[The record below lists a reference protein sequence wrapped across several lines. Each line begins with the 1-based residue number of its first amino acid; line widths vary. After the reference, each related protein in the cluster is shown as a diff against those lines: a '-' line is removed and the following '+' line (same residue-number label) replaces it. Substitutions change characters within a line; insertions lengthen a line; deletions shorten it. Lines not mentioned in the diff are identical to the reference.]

1 MIQVRTL
8 GTVEVLAGE
17 QSITPDSMMMFA
29 LALFLSV
36 SAGQRV
42 PRSRLLDLFW
52 PETADNSRRHALRQL
67 IYRLRHYGFP
77 LSLDGEELL
86 VDEAAVESDVS
97 RILAPKWADLA
108 SDAEVLAAGNF
119 LPAYAPPMPEL
130 YREWIDELRS
140 LVASQYRRALLRQI
154 ESARRDGRWH
164 EVSECA
170 RRCLAVDP
178 LNEEAT
184 LAHAEAIAMSGSKTQ
199 ALKIIDQYLDE
210 LGDRNRV
217 IGLPAKVLR
226 RRVSE
231 SVPDRKRGE
240 GELVPLIGREPEVA
254 QMVDALSGTLSGRG
268 TALFLVGAPGI
279 GKSRLGHELLA
290 TAAMRGWRTLG
301 TRLQPSDAQRPLGL
315 FVDMF
320 AALLQLPGA
329 LGCAPDSLA
338 QLRLLTEHQV
348 RADVGAQRSQEAEAV
363 QERLR
368 VAAADLL
375 ESIVSEG
382 PLVVLI
388 DDLHWC
394 DDASAHLLQF
404 LVSRTG
410 AIPVMWALTARPEG
424 RYDAVRE
431 RLAELQVE
439 TLRVAP
445 LTPDNANALFDVLSI
460 ASAGERSEVTSEL
473 TSAVTGGNP
482 LFVLELARHVRE
494 TGRATSLPKSLRALI
509 RDRAARLSATAQHVL
524 HTCAILGRFS
534 SVTRV
539 ASVLE
544 INTADL
550 LACIDELDAL
560 GIVGAG
566 RDTESLSLH
575 DLWREELL
583 TALLPASAKLLHHR
597 CGVVLEGE
605 CRASRSPS
613 LVWAAAQHLLACGS
627 EGRALSLLEEC
638 AQHQL
643 DNGLP
648 SDAAKSFELAFQAS
662 TTDADRMTAMNGRIA
677 ALKRAADWIQI
688 AALVETAIALASRS
702 SLHAGPHS
710 ELELLQTEVMWRTE
724 SDLAGSLRRSVAC
737 AVDGT
742 ATVIHRAQAALLA
755 AIVADNI
762 CAFSELAQMNTIATT
777 IMPAT
782 GEARTN
788 LLSVRV
794 IYETILGSPEAARE
808 QGAQLVGL
816 ERETGSVRG
825 LVRALRFS
833 SHAHRLLGDYGSA
846 LASVEEALEL
856 AEHHRLVGD
865 AAAAADIVAAIHLD
879 REDLKS
885 AEAAIVRLEAL
896 AAKVGARYALAST
909 AYTRGI
915 YALLVGDPTLAAQC
929 IEPYSASHLLDPIVR
944 QRMLYLSI
952 LARVEV
958 ENGNRE
964 QLIGARSGR
973 CRTAL
978 ELRRSTAP
986 HDFHVVSYLM
996 SLEALGRRDAAVAY
1010 ATEFVSS
1017 ARRDRTKPLGTLAS
1031 FLPYTRAHDHGEN
1044 R

>member
-8 GTVEVLAGE
+8 GTLEVLAGE
-17 QSITPDSMMMFA
+17 QCITPDSTMMFA

-42 PRSRLLDLFW
+42 PRSRLLNLFW
-52 PETADNSRRHALRQL
+52 PETSDNSRRHALRQL
-67 IYRLRHYGFP
+67 IYRLRRTGFP

-86 VDEAAVESDVS
+86 VDEAAVESDV
-97 RILAPKWADLA
+97 RRVLGATWADDA
-108 SDAEVLAAGNF
+108 SDAEVAAAGNF

-130 YREWIDELRS
+130 YRAWLDELRS

-164 EVSECA
+164 DVNECA

-210 LGDRNRV
+210 LGDRDRV

-231 SVPDRKRGE
+231 SVPDRTRAE
-240 GELVPLIGREPEVA
+240 PEVVPLIGREREVA

-268 TALFLVGAPGI
+268 AALFIVGAAGI
-279 GKSRLGHELLA
+279 GKTRLGQELLA

-301 TRLQPSDAQRPLGL
+301 ARLQPSDAQRPLGL
-315 FVDMF
+315 FVDLF

-329 LGCAPDSLA
+329 LGCSPDSLA

-348 RADVGAQRSQEAEAV
+348 RADGGTQRSQEAEAV

-368 VAAADLL
+368 IAAADLL

-382 PLVVLI
+382 PLVLSI

-394 DDASAHLLQF
+394 DDASSHLLQF
-404 LVSRTG
+404 LVSRTAG
-410 AIPVMWALTARPEG
+410 IPVMWALTARPEG
-424 RYDAVRE
+424 RYDSVRD
-431 RLAELQVE
+431 RLSELHVD
-439 TLRVAP
+439 TLRVMP
-445 LTPDNANALFDVLSI
+445 LTPDSANTLFDVLSTRDG
-460 ASAGERSEVTSEL
+460 ARSDVSSEL

-494 TGRATSLPKSLRALI
+494 TGRAASLPKSLRGLI
-509 RDRAARLSATAQHVL
+509 RDRAARLSPTAQHVL

-534 SVTRV
+534 SVPRV

-544 INTADL
+544 IGTADL
-550 LACIDELDAL
+550 LACIEELDAL
-560 GIVGAG
+560 GIVGTG
-566 RDTESLSLH
+566 RDAESLSLH

-583 TALLPASAKLLHHR
+583 TTLLPASAKLLHHR
-597 CGVVLEGE
+597 CGLVLEGE
-605 CRASRSPS
+605 CRLSRSPAV
-613 LVWAAAQHLLACGS
+613 VWEAAQHLVACGS

-643 DNGLP
+643 DNGMP

-662 TTDADRMTAMNGRIA
+662 TTDADRMRAMNGRIA

-688 AALVETAIALASRS
+688 AGLVRTAIELASRS
-702 SLHAGPHS
+702 SLHSGTHS
-710 ELELLQTEVMWRTE
+710 DLELLETEVMWRTE
-724 SDLAGSLRRSVAC
+724 SDLPGGLRRSVAC
-737 AVDGT
+737 AIDGS
-742 ATVIHRAQAALLA
+742 AAIPHRAHAALLA

-762 CAFSELAQMNTIATT
+762 CAFPELTRMNDIATT
-777 IMPAT
+777 IVPST
-782 GEARTN
+782 GDARTN
-788 LLSVRV
+788 LLSIRL
-794 IYETILGSPEAARE
+794 IYETILGSPEVARDC
-808 QGAQLVGL
+808 GAQLVGL
-816 ERETGSVRG
+816 ERESGSVRG
-825 LVRALRFS
+825 LVRALRYS
-833 SHAHRLLGDYGSA
+833 SHAYRLLGDYRDA

-856 AEHHRLVGD
+856 AEHHHLVGD

-879 REDLKS
+879 REDLRS
-885 AEAAIVRLEAL
+885 AERAIVRLESL
-896 AAKVGARYALAST
+896 AAKVGAKYALAST

-915 YALLVGDPTLAAQC
+915 YALLVGDPTQAARC
-929 IEPYSASHLLDPIVR
+929 IEPYSANHLLDPIVR

-958 ENGNRE
+958 ESGNRE
-964 QLIGARSGR
+964 RLIAIVPLLRE
-973 CRTAL
+973 AL
-978 ELRRSTAP
+978 GLRRSTAP

-1010 ATEFVSS
+1010 ASEFVSV
-1017 ARRDRTKPLGTLAS
+1017 ARRDRTRPLGTLAS
-1031 FLPYTRAHDHGEN
+1031 FLQAALHHDPAGN